1 MGGISVRRSRLSRQ
15 PSAILARWPPR
26 TGWRSSRRSS
36 SAGPP
41 ATGPSREDEVHPDA
55 ELHTRLAAAAGE
67 PYRGREGIE
76 RWGRDL
82 GEHLGDDGAH
92 GRGDDRDRR
101 RARSSSSARPSSATT
116 GSDVTFTQPIAW
128 LFTFRDDLP
137 ARMDVFQSHA
147 EGRKAAGLL

>member
-1 MGGISVRRSRLSRQ
+1 MASNRMTAVQRFFD
-15 PSAILARWPPR
+15 RWTAGDR
-26 TGWRSSRRSS
+26 TVSD
-36 SAGPP
+36 
-41 ATGPSREDEVHPDA
+41 DEIHPDA

-82 GEHLGDDGAH
+82 GELWETMELTVEEMIETDSGAVLVLST
-92 GRGDDRDRR
+92 
-101 RARSSSSARPSSATT
+101 AELSTK
-116 GSDVTFTQPIAW
+116 GSEVTFTQPIAW

-137 ARMDVFQSHA
+137 ARMDVFQNHS

>member
-1 MGGISVRRSRLSRQ
+1 MASNRMTAVRRFFD
-15 PSAILARWPPR
+15 RWAAGDR
-26 TGWRSSRRSS
+26 TVSD
-36 SAGPP
+36 
-41 ATGPSREDEVHPDA
+41 DEIHPDA

-82 GEHLGDDGAH
+82 GELWETMELTVEEMIETDSGAVLVLSTAELST
-92 GRGDDRDRR
+92 RGSEV
-101 RARSSSSARPSSATT
+101 A
-116 GSDVTFTQPIAW
+116 FTQPIAW

-137 ARMDVFQSHA
+137 ARMDVFQNHA

>member
-1 MGGISVRRSRLSRQ
+1 MAAVDRLAIVEGLVMRWAGGD
-15 PSAILARWPPR
+15 R
-26 TGWRSSRRSS
+26 TV
-36 SAGPP
+36 
-41 ATGPSREDEVHPDA
+41 REDEVHPDA

-67 PYRGREGIE
+67 PYRGREGVE

-82 GEHLGDDGAH
+82 GELWTTMDLEVEELIQNDEGQVLVLST
-92 GRGDDRDRR
+92 
-101 RARSSSSARPSSATT
+101 ARLANR

-137 ARMDVFQSHA
+137 ARMDVFQSHP

>member
-1 MGGISVRRSRLSRQ
+1 MASNRMTAVQRFFD
-15 PSAILARWPPR
+15 RWVAGDR
-26 TGWRSSRRSS
+26 TVS
-36 SAGPP
+36 
-41 ATGPSREDEVHPDA
+41 DEEIHPDA

-82 GEHLGDDGAH
+82 GELWETMDLTVEEMIETDSGAVLVLST
-92 GRGDDRDRR
+92 
-101 RARSSSSARPSSATT
+101 AELSTK
-116 GSDVTFTQPIAW
+116 GSEVTFTQPIAW

-137 ARMDVFQSHA
+137 ARMDVFQNHA

>member
-1 MGGISVRRSRLSRQ
+1 MADTDRIGAVQAFFDRWTAGDRTVR
-15 PSAILARWPPR
+15 A
-26 TGWRSSRRSS
+26 
-36 SAGPP
+36 
-41 ATGPSREDEVHPDA
+41 DEVHPDA
-55 ELHTRLAAAAGE
+55 ELHTRLAAAVGE

-82 GEHLGDDGAH
+82 GELWETMELAVEEMVETDTGQVLVLSTAELST
-92 GRGDDRDRR
+92 R
-101 RARSSSSARPSSATT
+101 

>member
-1 MGGISVRRSRLSRQ
+1 MAESDRIRAVQ
-15 PSAILARWPPR
+15 AFFDRWTTGDR
-26 TGWRSSRRSS
+26 TV
-36 SAGPP
+36 
-41 ATGPSREDEVHPDA
+41 REDEVHPDA

-82 GEHLGDDGAH
+82 GELW
-92 GRGDDRDRR
+92 
-101 RARSSSSARPSSATT
+101 ARMELAVEEMVETDAGQVLVLSTAELTT
-116 GSDVTFTQPIAW
+116 KGSEVTFTQPIAW
-128 LFTFRDDLP
+128 LFTFRADLP

>member
-1 MGGISVRRSRLSRQ
+1 MADTDRL
-15 PSAILARWPPR
+15 AVVEAFFERWTAGDR
-26 TGWRSSRRSS
+26 TV
-36 SAGPP
+36 
-41 ATGPSREDEVHPDA
+41 REDEIHPEA

-82 GEHLGDDGAH
+82 GQMWETMELEVDQMIETDDGRVLVTSTAELSTH
-92 GRGDDRDRR
+92 
-101 RARSSSSARPSSATT
+101 

-128 LFTFRDDLP
+128 LFTFRDELP
-137 ARMDVFQSHA
+137 VRMDVYQSHA

>member
-1 MGGISVRRSRLSRQ
+1 MPSDRLAVVQRFFE
-15 PSAILARWPPR
+15 RWTAGDR
-26 TGWRSSRRSS
+26 TV
-36 SAGPP
+36 
-41 ATGPSREDEVHPDA
+41 REDEIHPDA
-55 ELHTRLAAAAGE
+55 ELHTRLAAVAGE

-82 GEHLGDDGAH
+82 GKMWERMDLEVEEMIETDSGQVLVTSTAHLTT
-92 GRGDDRDRR
+92 RGSRL
-101 RARSSSSARPSSATT
+101 SMS
-116 GSDVTFTQPIAW
+116 QPLAW

>member
-1 MGGISVRRSRLSRQ
+1 MPSDRIAVVQRFLDRWIAGDRTVRD
-15 PSAILARWPPR
+15 
-26 TGWRSSRRSS
+26 
-36 SAGPP
+36 
-41 ATGPSREDEVHPDA
+41 DEVHPDA

-82 GEHLGDDGAH
+82 GDLFEQMDLTVEEMIETDTGAVLVIST
-92 GRGDDRDRR
+92 
-101 RARSSSSARPSSATT
+101 AELSAR
-116 GSDVTFTQPIAW
+116 GSDVTFTQPLAW
-128 LFTFRDDLP
+128 LFSFRDDLP